1 MADNQFSPEQMEKL
15 IAYASGRL
23 GTTPEQLKALFQQE
37 GLAGLANLAGGST
50 FTAQETTQAQE
61 LLKNKDNAAQ
71 LLNDPKVQGLLRQL
85 LGE

>member
-1 MADNQFSPEQMEKL
+1 MADNQFTPDQMEKL

-23 GTTPEQLKALFQQE
+23 GTTPEQLKTLFQQE
-37 GLAGLANLAGGST
+37 GLAGLSNLAGGPA
-50 FTAQETTQAQE
+50 FTKQETAQAQE
-61 LLKNKDNAAQ
+61 LLQNKDKAAQ

>member
-1 MADNQFSPEQMEKL
+1 MADNQFTPEQMEKL

-23 GTTPEQLKALFQQE
+23 GTTPEHLKALFQQE
-37 GLAGLANLAGGST
+37 GLAGLANLAGGSA
-50 FTAQETTQAQE
+50 FTKQETTQAQE
-61 LLKNKDNAAQ
+61 LLQNKDKAAQ